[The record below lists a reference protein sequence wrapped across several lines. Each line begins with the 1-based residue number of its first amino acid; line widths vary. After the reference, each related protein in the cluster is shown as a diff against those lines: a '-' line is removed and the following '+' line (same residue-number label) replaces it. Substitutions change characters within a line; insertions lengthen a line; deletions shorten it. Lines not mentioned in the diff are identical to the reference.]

1 MNFTLVKGNVPVRI
15 SIGDLIIMGTI
26 LGYLFFSWGNLKKI
40 AAENITIVVTGL
52 MFIFISLITSSIDNA
67 YWLVSLK
74 FCIKVCI
81 LFFLLA
87 LIYQDS
93 IISRGTLSAL
103 LVIMICINAIGI
115 LEYFYCD
122 RMKEFLLL
130 FKSKES
136 LVPHRHMRVSSIFP
150 NTNTFSVFNAVFIVT
165 ILGITLHHGRLVNRY
180 LCGICL
186 LLCMAGLFL
195 SSSRNGILTVVTGI
209 SLLAVSL
216 ARRRGALW
224 KAFTVIVCALA
235 ILVAAFS
242 AHKPLAKRFAD
253 LVSLAPMALNGQYF
267 GTEEVASALRL
278 KERLVIWENGRA
290 LFLEKPV
297 FGIGASQFIMR
308 NDHKG
313 GRTIHMHNIFGDIL
327 VNHGVVGFA
336 LFMVLVAAWF
346 RNAKRYWQVY
356 LIITLLVSHLFDC
369 FAPYNIIWLVFT
381 PWLITLTT
389 RDPSGL
395 FLMSNPIHSDER
407 AMIAQ

>member
-40 AAENITIVVTGL
+40 AFENITIVVTGL
-52 MFIFISLITSSIDNA
+52 MFIFISLVTSSIDNA

-74 FCIKVCI
+74 FCIKVCV

-87 LIYQDS
+87 FIYQDS

-103 LVIMICINAIGI
+103 LVIMLCINAIGI

-122 RMKEFLLL
+122 RMEDFLLL

-136 LVPHRHMRVSSIFP
+136 LVSHRHMHVSSIFP

-165 ILGITLHHGRLVNRY
+165 ILSITLHHGRLVSRY

-216 ARRRGALW
+216 ARRRGAIW
-224 KAFTVIVCALA
+224 KAFAVIVCALA

-253 LVSLAPMALNGQYF
+253 LVSLAPMALNGQSF
-267 GTEEVASALRL
+267 GTKEVASALRL

-290 LFLEKPV
+290 LFFEKPV

-336 LFMVLVAAWF
+336 LFMVLMAAWF

-381 PWLITLTT
+381 PWLIMLTT

-395 FLMSNPIHSDER
+395 FLKSNPSHIDER